1 MIGCFFERIVIPS
14 NMFMIPSITCCKP
27 PSPSFI
33 SFCITKRCTLSIM
46 ENISLTWT
54 GSYLLLVNVQFLS
67 LPNHSITVCVK
78 EKIIKGGVGFRLK
91 IPAEFKFIVNEKV
104 IQGAKRKLDGVD
116 GNVKKKVLRSLK

>member
-1 MIGCFFERIVIPS
+1 M
-14 NMFMIPSITCCKP
+14 
-27 PSPSFI
+27 
-33 SFCITKRCTLSIM
+33 
-46 ENISLTWT
+46 TWT

-67 LPNHSITVCVK
+67 LPNHSITVCAK

-104 IQGAKRKLDGVD
+104 IQVAKRKLDGVD